1 MGIQAV
7 IWDLG
12 GVLLRTEDYAPR
24 QAAGAKVWHDAGG
37 DRRIVFSGESG
48 DRAQLG
54 EISVEQH
61 WENLRARLGLS
72 PAEMQA
78 FRDQFWGG
86 DRLDTDL
93 VAYIRQAA
101 AEAIRPGYSATLF
114 RTCRRVVTETW
125 KFADAF
131 DEMIIS
137 AEVGLVKPDPRIYHL
152 ALDRLGVVPEAAVFI
167 DDFSRN
173 VDGARAVNLNAIHF
187 NDPQQAR
194 AELEDL
200 LNGSQPMSA
209 DELTDLS
216 LARGRRMAPP
226 AQAFSG

>member
-24 QAAGAKVWHDAGG
+24 RALAQRYGMTLGE
-37 DRRIVFSGESG
+37 IEELVFSGESG

-54 EISVEQH
+54 EIKVEQH
-61 WENLRARLGLS
+61 WENQRAKLGLR
-72 PAEMQA
+72 PAELQA

-93 VAYIRQAA
+93 VAYIRGLRQSYKTGLLSNAF
-101 AEAIRPGYSATLF
+101 SDL
-114 RTCRRVVTETW
+114 RRVVTETW

-137 AEVGLVKPDPRIYHL
+137 AEVGLVKPDPRIYQL
-152 ALDRLGVVPEAAVFI
+152 ALDRLGVAPEAAVFI
-167 DDFSRN
+167 DDFSHN
-173 VDGARAVNLNAIHF
+173 VDGARAVNLKAIHF
-187 NDPQQAR
+187 KDPQQAR
-194 AELEDL
+194 GELENL
-200 LNGSQPMSA
+200 LNGSH
-209 DELTDLS
+209 
-216 LARGRRMAPP
+216 R
-226 AQAFSG
+226 

>member
-1 MGIQAV
+1 MGIEAV
-7 IWDLG
+7 IWDFG

-24 QAAGAKVWHDAGG
+24 RALAQRYGMTLGEIEDFVY
-37 DRRIVFSGESG
+37 SGESG
-48 DRAQLG
+48 DRAQRG

-61 WENLRARLGLS
+61 WENQRARLGLS
-72 PAEMQA
+72 PAEFQA
-78 FRDQFWGG
+78 FREQFWGG

-93 VAYIRQAA
+93 VAYIRRLRESYKTGLLSNAF
-101 AEAIRPGYSATLF
+101 SDL
-114 RTCRRVVTETW
+114 RRVVTETW

-152 ALDRLGVVPEAAVFI
+152 ALERLGVTPEAAVFI

-173 VDGARAVNLNAIHF
+173 VDGARAVNLKAIHF
-187 NDPQQAR
+187 KDPQQAC

-200 LNGSQPMSA
+200 LNGGH
-209 DELTDLS
+209 
-216 LARGRRMAPP
+216 R
-226 AQAFSG
+226 

>member
-24 QAAGAKVWHDAGG
+24 RALAQRYSMTLGELEDFVY
-37 DRRIVFSGESG
+37 SGESG
-48 DRAQLG
+48 DRAQRG

-72 PAEMQA
+72 PAEFQA

-93 VAYIRQAA
+93 VAYIRQLHGDFKTGLLSNAF
-101 AEAIRPGYSATLF
+101 SDL
-114 RTCRRVVTETW
+114 RRLVAETW
-125 KFADAF
+125 KFADVF

-152 ALDRLGVVPEAAVFI
+152 ALDRLGVAPEAAVFI

-173 VDGARAVNLNAIHF
+173 IEGARRVKLNAIHF
-187 NDPQQAR
+187 KDLQQAR
-194 AELEDL
+194 HELESL
-200 LNGSQPMSA
+200 LNGGHP
-209 DELTDLS
+209 
-216 LARGRRMAPP
+216 
-226 AQAFSG
+226 

>member
-24 QAAGAKVWHDAGG
+24 QALAQRYGMT
-37 DRRIVFSGESG
+37 REEIEEFVFSGESG
-48 DRAQLG
+48 DRAQTG

-61 WENLRARLGLS
+61 WENQRARLGLS
-72 PAEMQA
+72 PAELQA

-93 VAYIRQAA
+93 VAYIRRLRESYKTGLLSNAF
-101 AEAIRPGYSATLF
+101 SDL
-114 RTCRRVVTETW
+114 RRVVTETW

-152 ALDRLGVVPEAAVFI
+152 ALERLGVTPEAAVFI

-173 VDGARAVNLNAIHF
+173 VDGARAVNLKAIHF
-187 NDPQQAR
+187 KDPQQAC

-200 LNGSQPMSA
+200 LNGGH
-209 DELTDLS
+209 
-216 LARGRRMAPP
+216 R
-226 AQAFSG
+226 

>member
-24 QAAGAKVWHDAGG
+24 RALAQRYGMTLGEIEDFVY
-37 DRRIVFSGESG
+37 SGESG
-48 DRAQLG
+48 DRAQRG

-61 WENLRARLGLS
+61 WENLRASLGLS
-72 PAEMQA
+72 PAEFQA

-93 VAYIRQAA
+93 VAYIRQLHGDFKTGLLSNAF
-101 AEAIRPGYSATLF
+101 SDL
-114 RTCRRVVTETW
+114 RRLVAETW
-125 KFADAF
+125 KFADVF
-131 DEMIIS
+131 DVMIIS

-152 ALDRLGVVPEAAVFI
+152 ALDRLGVAPEAAVFI

-173 VDGARAVNLNAIHF
+173 IEGARRVKLNAIHF
-187 NDPQQAR
+187 KDLQQAR
-194 AELEDL
+194 HELESL
-200 LNGSQPMSA
+200 LNGGHP
-209 DELTDLS
+209 
-216 LARGRRMAPP
+216 
-226 AQAFSG
+226 

>member
-24 QAAGAKVWHDAGG
+24 RALAQQYGMSLEEMEE
-37 DRRIVFSGESG
+37 IVFSGESG

-61 WENLRARLGLS
+61 WENQRARLGLS
-72 PAEMQA
+72 PAELQA

-93 VAYIRQAA
+93 VAYIRRLRQSYKTGLLSNAFSDL
-101 AEAIRPGYSATLF
+101 RQ
-114 RTCRRVVTETW
+114 VMVETW

-152 ALDRLGVVPEAAVFI
+152 ALDRLAVEPEAAVFI
-167 DDFSRN
+167 DDYSRN
-173 VDGARAVNLNAIHF
+173 VDGARAVNLKAIHF
-187 NDPQQAR
+187 KDPQQAR
-194 AELEDL
+194 GELEDL
-200 LNGSQPMSA
+200 LNGSH
-209 DELTDLS
+209 
-216 LARGRRMAPP
+216 
-226 AQAFSG
+226 